1 MLFLLWCLLLQH
13 WWILKNRL
21 IVVVWRDSFIFLFK
35 KIAMSI
41 VRCTEHAFVF
51 ILLLLLFLLQYNL
64 LKWLHPRLLLCSN
77 NSLYRLVQFNSP
89 CYSCLVAY
97 SRDLIPHLPLLF
109 DIIIVV
115 LLLLLETIWNLFFR
129 VLIMLHI
136 TVTPGSV
143 VIWSW
148 RWRVVLLVLELIQ
161 EALRLWGLLLLGCF
175 MLWVS
180 WMDTCEWCI

>member
-21 IVVVWRDSFIFLFK
+21 IVVVWRDSFIFLFM

-51 ILLLLLFLLQYNL
+51 ILLLLLFLLKYNL
-64 LKWLHPRLLLCSN
+64 LKRLHPGLLLCSN
-77 NSLYRLVQFNSP
+77 NSLNRLIQFNSP
-89 CYSCLVAY
+89 CNCCLVAY

-115 LLLLLETIWNLFFR
+115 LLLLEGIRNLFFR
-129 VLIMLHI
+129 WFIMLHI
-136 TVTPGSV
+136 TVSPRSV
-143 VIWSW
+143 VIWGW

-161 EALRLWGLLLLGCF
+161 EPLRLWGLLLLGCF

>member
-1 MLFLLWCLLLQH
+1 MLFLLLCLLLQH

-51 ILLLLLFLLQYNL
+51 ILLLLLFLLQYDL
-64 LKWLHPRLLLCSN
+64 LKRLHPRLLLCSN
-77 NSLYRLVQFNSP
+77 DSLYRLIQFNSP
-89 CYSCLVAY
+89 CNCCLVAN

-115 LLLLLETIWNLFFR
+115 LLLLEGMWNLFFR

-136 TVTPGSV
+136 TVASGPV
-143 VIWSW
+143 VIWGW

-161 EALRLWGLLLLGCF
+161 ESLRLWGLLGCF